1 MEKNKNNTNKKRP
14 VAIQCLWGVLC
25 SLSSVDQERNNISLF
40 NVIDQLNLPVSDKGI
55 EERKVFPLPFELVT
69 LWRRILNTNIDNS
82 EITTDIEI
90 KLLDPNERILQQ
102 TVAPVK
108 FNRDSRRSRLRIKI
122 LGLPITTIGDYVF
135 EISVK
140 QPGSDTLEMAK
151 TIPFE
156 IREQKQNLL

>member
-1 MEKNKNNTNKKRP
+1 MEKNKNNTYKKP
-14 VAIQCLWGVLC
+14 TVAIQCLWGVLC
-25 SLSSVDQERNNISLF
+25 SLSSIDQERNNISLF
-40 NVIDQLNLPVSDKGI
+40 NVIDQLNLPISDKGVG
-55 EERKVFPLPFELVT
+55 ERKVFPLPFELVT

-102 TVAPVK
+102 TVAPIK

-122 LGLPITTIGDYVF
+122 IGLPITTIGDYVF

-140 QPGSDTLEMAK
+140 QPGVDNLELAK

-156 IREQKQNLL
+156 VRKQR